1 MIKSKVSIPLYSI
14 VFFLFPHLLWSSC
27 PQNKSVH
34 CAHYDQKKNRYF
46 ARYKKRNFEYQG
58 VFSKKYG
65 PLNATKKQERL
76 WQEIV
81 KSEISPDTNLWDSSF
96 ILKGLGGKHG
106 ISNSLHA
113 WVFETD
119 AIRPGYKKKGHS
131 VKLTHTHGV
140 VAKCNFIIKIKK
152 PQAFKKYTGL
162 FNPDRNGHKIPCL
175 IRLSILNMK
184 DFGPGVAIKLLND
197 KGPSIN
203 NHFLYRLEGYR
214 PKEVKNFFTRVVRTE
229 LPVMDFDG
237 TNVITKMFAE
247 AKEATLNK
255 LLPRKLSPTVVATE
269 HLSPKLNQVAPKD
282 KSFRKFGGYEGGVFH
297 RPLHIN
303 AGYPDIKKASYP
315 RHLALVSKS
324 ALSMLRSDPEEKKY
338 KKDMGVKGFRKH
350 LITYGKSIMKSN
362 LPLYKVYVQHQF
374 VKCHDIPRE
383 NDKEPFCTEI
393 KNLSFKIKKKGKIQV
408 DEYAEIYLTSDLKAS
423 QFGDKYLN
431 FQHTF

>member
-1 MIKSKVSIPLYSI
+1 MIKFNTASILSGI
-14 VFFLFPHLLWSSC
+14 LCFLSSNFTLAKC
-27 PQNKSVH
+27 HSNKSDN
-34 CAHYDQKKNRYF
+34 CAHYDQQNNRYF

-58 VFSKKYG
+58 VLGKKYG
-65 PLNATKKQERL
+65 QLKAVEKQERL
-76 WQEIV
+76 WNEIV
-81 KSEISPDTNLWDSSF
+81 KTEISPSTNLWDSSF

-106 ISNSLHA
+106 VSNSLHA

-119 AIRPGYKKKGHS
+119 AIRPGYKKKGRS

-140 VAKCNFIIKIKK
+140 VAKCNFVIKIKK
-152 PQAFKKYTGL
+152 PKAFKKYTGL
-162 FNPDRNGHKIPCL
+162 FNPSKNGHKIPCL

-184 DFGPGVAIKLLND
+184 DFGPGVAIKLLKD
-197 KGPSIN
+197 KGSSIN

-214 PKEVKNFFTRVVRTE
+214 PKEVRNFFTRVVRTE

-237 TNVITKMFAE
+237 NNVITKMFAE

-255 LLPRKLSPTVVATE
+255 FLPRKLSPTVVATE

-282 KSFRKFGGYEGGVFH
+282 KAFRKFGGYEGGVFH

-303 AGYPDIKKASYP
+303 AGYPDIKNASYP
-315 RHLALVSKS
+315 RHLALASTS
-324 ALSMLRSDPEEKKY
+324 ALSMLRSDPKEKKY
-338 KKDMGVKGFRKH
+338 KRNMGVKGFRKH
-350 LITYGKSIMKSN
+350 LISYGKSIIKSN
-362 LPLYKVYVQHQF
+362 KPLYKVYVQHQF
-374 VKCHDIPRE
+374 IKCHDIPRE

-393 KNLSFKIKKKGKIQV
+393 KNLTFKIKEKGKNQV

-423 QFGDKYLN
+423 EFGDKYLN